1 MPGRVAL
8 VTAER
13 ARGLDEDM
21 PLLLAALAAR
31 GLIAAEVVWDDPTV
45 KWSGFE
51 LVVVRSTWDY
61 FARREEFLAW
71 AERVAAVSQLHN
83 PVSVLRWNSDKRY
96 LRDLASAA
104 VPIVPTTFV
113 EPGATAEA
121 VLPDD
126 DELDAIVKPAVSAG
140 SNDTARYRAGER
152 DTALAHV
159 ARLQA
164 ERRVAMVQPYQRG
177 VDEQGET
184 ALLYFDGRFSHAI
197 RKGAIFAG
205 GPQMV
210 GGLFAREDIRPRQA
224 SAAERDV
231 GDAALRAGT
240 DVLPADCAPLL
251 YARVDLVPL
260 ADGRP
265 GVLELELCEPS
276 LFVAHADGAGER
288 FAAAIARRFESQA
301 PAVEPSVAR
310 DPR

>member
-1 MPGRVAL
+1 MSRRVAL

-31 GLIAAEVVWDDPTV
+31 GLAAAEVVWDDPAV
-45 KWSGFE
+45 EWSGFD

-71 AERVAAVSQLHN
+71 AERVAAVTALHN

-96 LRDLASAA
+96 LRDLERAG

-113 EPGATAEA
+113 ELGEA
-121 VLPDD
+121 AAAALP
-126 DELDAIVKPAVSAG
+126 EEAMLDLIVKPAVSAG
-140 SNDTARYRAGER
+140 SNDTARYRPGER
-152 DTALAHV
+152 DAALEHV
-159 ARLQA
+159 AHLRA
-164 ERRVAMVQPYQRG
+164 EGRVAMVQPYQRG
-177 VDEQGET
+177 VDEHGET

-210 GGLFAREDIRPRQA
+210 GGLFAREDIQPREP
-224 SAAERDV
+224 SVAEREV
-231 GDAALRAGT
+231 GDAGLRAAAA
-240 DVLPADCAPLL
+240 VLPAETAPLL

-260 ADGRP
+260 ADGSP

-276 LFVAHADGAGER
+276 VFVAHAEGSAER
-288 FAAAIARRFESQA
+288 FAAAIARR
-301 PAVEPSVAR
+301 
-310 DPR
+310 

>member
-1 MPGRVAL
+1 MAGRVAL

-31 GLIAAEVVWDDPTV
+31 GLVAAEVVWDDPAV
-45 KWSGFE
+45 EWSGFD

-71 AERVAAVSQLHN
+71 AERVAAVAELHN

-96 LRDLASAA
+96 LRDLERAG

-113 EPGATAEA
+113 EPGETAA
-121 VLPDD
+121 PTLPPDGA
-126 DELDAIVKPAVSAG
+126 LDVIVKPAVSAG

-152 DTALAHV
+152 DAALAHV
-159 ARLQA
+159 ARLRA
-164 ERRVAMVQPYQRG
+164 EGRMAMVQPYQGG

-210 GGLFAREDIRPRQA
+210 GGLFAREDIRAREA
-224 SAAERDV
+224 SATEREV
-231 GDAALRAGT
+231 GDAALRAAAE
-240 DVLPADCAPLL
+240 VLPAETPLL

-260 ADGRP
+260 ADGTP

-276 LFVAHADGAGER
+276 VFVAHADCAAER
-288 FAAAIARRFESQA
+288 FAAALAGRLEVTRSA
-301 PAVEPSVAR
+301 
-310 DPR
+310 